1 MNVWIYRKIDKGIDE
16 WIIFHN
22 QALSFL
28 LPGATSKFD
37 PLPRTDKEKILKSFF
52 INNSPLSFNCVTTGF
67 ALWEYTN
74 VIIESVV
81 VGFNQG
87 GIEYSIQPWVQL

>member
-1 MNVWIYRKIDKGIDE
+1 M
-16 WIIFHN
+16 
-22 QALSFL
+22 

-37 PLPRTDKEKILKSFF
+37 PLPRTDKEKILKGFF
-52 INNSPLSFNCVTTGF
+52 INNNPLSFNCVTTGF
-67 ALWEYTN
+67 VLWEYTN

-87 GIEYSIQPWVQL
+87 GIEYSIQPWVQLYTRDK